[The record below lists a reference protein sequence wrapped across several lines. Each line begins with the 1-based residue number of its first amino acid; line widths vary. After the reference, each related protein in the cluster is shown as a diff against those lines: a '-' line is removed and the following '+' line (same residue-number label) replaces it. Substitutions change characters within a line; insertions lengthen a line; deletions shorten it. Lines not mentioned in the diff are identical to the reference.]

1 MPHAGYGPVKRSRY
15 VDDMMKAAGA
25 TKKAVN
31 LVIQLRRLL
40 QRGNFPLRKWKSND
54 REVLAAIL
62 ESGRAKSVVNV

>member
-1 MPHAGYGPVKRSRY
+1 MY

-31 LVIQLRRLL
+31 LEIQLCRLL
-40 QRGNFPLRKWKSND
+40 ENGSFPLRKCWSND

-62 ESGRAKSVVNV
+62 ESGRAKAVVNV